1 MAPFDKLRAHS
12 GRQAPVILKPM
23 ISGLIAGQMIRSGHF
38 YGHRTATR
46 PFRSWMAAQQNP
58 SARRTQRHTS
68 ALLPRWT
75 SLTKLILMERGPGGP
90 ETAPQ

>member
-38 YGHRTATR
+38 YGHRTAR
-46 PFRSWMAAQQNP
+46 ERCDHGESPFG
-58 SARRTQRHTS
+58 HGD
-68 ALLPRWT
+68 
-75 SLTKLILMERGPGGP
+75 IG
-90 ETAPQ
+90 